1 MTNRRPSGGPLRCP
15 VTPPPILRF
24 PCGHV
29 EDQPAVTA
37 RTRGTPRA
45 AWVACRRCN
54 LIVVA
59 TAQIPVAGRP
69 TAANP

>member
-1 MTNRRPSGGPLRCP
+1 MNRRP
-15 VTPPPILRF
+15 TPPRLLRF

-29 EDQPAVTA
+29 EDEPAVTP

-54 LIVVA
+54 LIAVTIA
-59 TAQIPVAGRP
+59 PAKAPAGRRAAGAP
-69 TAANP
+69 TR